1 MIKPIGLRIEFLR
14 KWKITYIKT
23 NCNVEQ
29 TTSKIE
35 TETETEME
43 TSSDISGLSQNLV
56 DEHNKS
62 LKRQLTFSGKFKNLQ
77 GQAIIKSYKLSKF
90 LTRKSRNLI
99 VDIILTELMN
109 EASRLTNEDFQ
120 HIAEAI
126 VKDFPT
132 ENISTYFIPAIPKKL
147 SRVGKSIISRGKLV
161 DKYRNRLRDLKRID
175 ADNLSLISQ
184 SCSQSTEYLSSDEES
199 TPEAEEWLRA
209 HSTPWELV
217 LNKWKQTVEHRQ
229 KILKA
234 NRKLTLGEIF
244 ERWPI
249 LKHSNAYKLIAEDF
263 NFLRLSAE
271 KLTFDN
277 WNKFFTNIL
286 KIRPAKKDDDN
297 ARSLLE
303 VLELEDLTEKII
315 KFIFLY
321 LYLFVY
327 YFNFI
332 IYFIFYHR

>member
-1 MIKPIGLRIEFLR
+1 MLFYKILLLFFNKNNKNLISDDTLGDLTPDLIKEMIKPIGLRIEFLR

-29 TTSKIE
+29 TTSEIE

-62 LKRQLTFSGKFKNLQ
+62 LKRQLTFSGKLSFELRSKKISVKNILSKNLQ

-175 ADNLSLISQ
+175 AL
-184 SCSQSTEYLSSDEES
+184 
-199 TPEAEEWLRA
+199 
-209 HSTPWELV
+209 
-217 LNKWKQTVEHRQ
+217 
-229 KILKA
+229 
-234 NRKLTLGEIF
+234 
-244 ERWPI
+244 
-249 LKHSNAYKLIAEDF
+249 
-263 NFLRLSAE
+263 
-271 KLTFDN
+271 
-277 WNKFFTNIL
+277 
-286 KIRPAKKDDDN
+286 
-297 ARSLLE
+297 
-303 VLELEDLTEKII
+303 
-315 KFIFLY
+315 
-321 LYLFVY
+321 
-327 YFNFI
+327 
-332 IYFIFYHR
+332 